1 MANTFLLEIV
11 TPTQLVLSEQVD
23 EVTAPGSEGD
33 LGVLTGHAPL
43 LTILKPGKLT
53 YKIGKDTTHIT
64 IGAGYAEAGPD
75 RVIIL
80 AETISQEAKQG

>member
-64 IGAGYAEAGPD
+64 IGAGYAEVGPD

>member
-11 TPTQLVLSEQVD
+11 TPTQIVLSEQVD
-23 EVTAPGSEGD
+23 GMTAPGSEGEF
-33 LGVLTGHAPL
+33 GVLPGHAPL
-43 LTILKPGKLT
+43 LTILKPGKLS
-53 YKIGKDTTHIT
+53 YKIGKDATHIT

-80 AETISQEAKQG
+80 TETISQEAKQG

>member
-1 MANTFLLEIV
+1 MTNTFLLEIV
-11 TPTQLVLSEQVD
+11 TPTQIVLSEQVD
-23 EVTAPGSEGD
+23 EVTAPGSDGEF
-33 LGVLTGHAPL
+33 GVLTGHAPL
-43 LTILKPGKLT
+43 LTILKPGKLS
-53 YKIGKDTTHIT
+53 YKIGKDKRHIT